1 MMFKIMYVNN
11 VNVFD
16 LYAEFEIQ
24 KDTAANN
31 TVLSTFIL
39 VIVTSFKAIAFIV
52 ITKIN

>member
-16 LYAEFEIQ
+16 LYA
-24 KDTAANN
+24 
-31 TVLSTFIL
+31 VLSTFIL

>member
-16 LYAEFEIQ
+16 LYAEIEIW
-24 KDTAANN
+24 KDT
-31 TVLSTFIL
+31 LSTFIL